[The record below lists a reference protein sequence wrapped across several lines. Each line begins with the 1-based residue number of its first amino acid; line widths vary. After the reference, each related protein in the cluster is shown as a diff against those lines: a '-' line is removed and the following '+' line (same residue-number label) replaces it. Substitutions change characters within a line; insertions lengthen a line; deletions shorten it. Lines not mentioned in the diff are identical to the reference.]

1 MKKNFIKLSSGSVI
15 LLEAL
20 VAYAK
25 SHSAADVM
33 WYITRVFGIPLP
45 LYIAI
50 PVRVAL
56 LTLGGYNLISSLKS
70 LCPKLWSKILKADN
84 ITTKQNSLLGCKK
97 TAYVK

>member
-1 MKKNFIKLSSGSVI
+1 MKKNLIKLSSGSAI
-15 LLEAL
+15 LLESL

-45 LYIAI
+45 LHAAI
-50 PVRVAL
+50 PVRIAL

-70 LCPKLWSKILKADN
+70 LCPQLWKKIVRADN
-84 ITTKQNSLLGCKK
+84 VTTNCDSWLSCQK
-97 TAYVK
+97 TAYMK